1 MSKVD
6 AVDQHSHAKRSETIL
21 YPDFGQLPPE
31 AGDKVWVIETP
42 LRPGDFIMAD
52 DTLVTVEC
60 DKATL
65 EVPSPRAGR
74 IVAVHVKPGD
84 AVTKHTALVDLEP
97 AQVSRQDFRAD
108 AERDPSLLTDAV
120 FLVHGH
126 NDALRE
132 MAARFMEK
140 LGLDVTILSEKPS
153 AGATIIE
160 KLELNAL
167 AAFAVVLMTGDD
179 VGSKKGGA
187 ALNPRAR
194 QNVLLELGYFVG
206 KIGRKRVC
214 VLYEDGVE
222 LPSDYYGVV
231 FIPIDSGGAW
241 RFLLAKELKHAG
253 LGVDL
258 NRL

>member
-1 MSKVD
+1 MRV
-6 AVDQHSHAKRSETIL
+6 ETVL
-21 YPDFGQLPPE
+21 YPDFGQLDPA
-31 AGDKVWVIETP
+31 AGERVWVIEVP
-42 LRPGDFIMAD
+42 LKPGDFVLQE

-60 DKATL
+60 AKATL
-65 EVPSPRAGR
+65 DVPSPKAGKV
-74 IVAVHVKPGD
+74 VAVHAKVGD
-84 AVTKHTALVDLEP
+84 VVTRQTPLLDLEP
-97 AQVSRQDFRAD
+97 VNASRQDFRAD
-108 AERDPSLLTDAV
+108 EERNAPLMTNSV

-132 MAARFMEK
+132 MSARFMEK
-140 LGLDVTILSEKPS
+140 LGIDVTILQERPS

-160 KLELNAL
+160 KLEHNAMV
-167 AAFAVVLMTGDD
+167 AFAVVLMTADD
-179 VGSKKGGA
+179 VGSKKGA
-187 ALNPRAR
+187 ERQSARAR
-194 QNVLLELGYFVG
+194 QNVVMELGYFIG
-206 KIGRKRVC
+206 KLGRNLVC

-253 LGVDL
+253 LHVDL

>member
-1 MSKVD
+1 M
-6 AVDQHSHAKRSETIL
+6 QPETIL

-42 LRPGDFIMAD
+42 LKPGDFVMPE
-52 DTLVTVEC
+52 DTLVTVES

-65 EVPSPRAGR
+65 EVPSPKAGR

-84 AVTKHTALVDLEP
+84 TVTRSTPLVDLEP
-97 AQVSRQDFRAD
+97 ATVSRQDFRPAD
-108 AERDPSLLTDAV
+108 EQFERRATNAV

-126 NDALRE
+126 DDALRE

-140 LGLDVTILSEKPS
+140 LGLDVTILSERPS
-153 AGATIIE
+153 AGDTIIE
-160 KLELNAL
+160 KLERNASVE
-167 AAFAVVLMTGDD
+167 FAVVLMTGDD
-179 VGSKKGGA
+179 TGSKKGA
-187 ALNPRAR
+187 PTLNPRAR
-194 QNVLLELGYFVG
+194 QNVLLELGYFLG
-206 KIGRKRVC
+206 KLGRKRVC

-231 FIPIDSGGAW
+231 FIPIDTGGAW
-241 RFLLAKELKHAG
+241 RFLLGKELRHAG
-253 LGVDL
+253 LTVDL